1 MKFFKRYFN
10 IISFTLLIF
19 VVILF
24 LQNLK
29 YIPDFDLDNKKDRYL
44 GRLLLNYNIAKNIE
58 TLNTD
63 PVKYEKK
70 ILDDL
75 AIIPKKLPEDS
86 RENYAKS
93 IKLKIELAKKGMQ
106 LANED
111 FKGNY
116 FEIMKIDNIIR
127 LIDLVQF
134 ARNDEGYISPLDE
147 YGSELEEV
155 YGLSKLDYDF
165 TAPENK
171 DVLINQFAQ
180 DIECYIDYNYI
191 RAMFD
196 VLHKEIKDKLILSEN
211 TCKNF
216 AGVYMLFSQ
225 QGLIR
230 KNNFHLIFLAFAFIL
245 TVLKDKKYN
254 APKLDY
260 TMNTSLFTMT
270 NKYIREFLCLAF
282 ITVILP
288 VGLLLAANLGG
299 EGFSFK
305 APVLTIPEDYEL
317 SDTKTLGA
325 NAQEGFE
332 RIAGYDVIDY
342 STFFADDTTYAAGRS
357 DVLIMSYRPQIQEY
371 KTVFIK
377 AVVLDLLRILLVAV
391 AVAFIASVFNKRWVV
406 LLFTTA
412 LAILFLNAYNLNSIF
427 NPFSWPVSTFIVKG
441 ARVLR
446 DGRLTFNRAM
456 IILSSYTVVIYLL
469 NLLLLKKKK
478 ALI

>member
-10 IISFTLLIF
+10 IISLTLLIF

-24 LQNLK
+24 LQDIK
-29 YIPDFDLDNKKDRYL
+29 YLQNFDLDNKKARYL
-44 GRLLLNYNIAKNIE
+44 GRLLLNYNINNKIE

-63 PVKYEKK
+63 PDKYRED
-70 ILDDL
+70 ILNYL
-75 AIIPKKLPEDS
+75 AIIPKSLPEDK

-93 IKLKIELAKKGMQ
+93 IKLKKELAKKGMK

-134 ARNDEGYISPLDE
+134 ARDDEGYISPLDE

-165 TAPENK
+165 TAPENE
-171 DVLINQFAQ
+171 DILINQLAQ
-180 DIECYIDYNYI
+180 DKECFIDYNYI

-196 VLHKEIKDKLILSEN
+196 VLHIEIKEKMILSEDGN
-211 TCKNF
+211 KNF

-225 QGLIR
+225 QDLIR
-230 KNNFHLIFLAFAFIL
+230 KNNFHLIFLAFAFII

-299 EGFSFK
+299 KGFSFK
-305 APVLTIPEDYEL
+305 APVLTIPENYEL
-317 SDTKTLGA
+317 SDTKSLGA
-325 NAQEGFE
+325 WAQEGFE
-332 RIAGYDVIDY
+332 RITGYDVVDY

-406 LLFTTA
+406 LLLTTA

-427 NPFSWPVSTFIVKG
+427 DPFSWPVSTSIVKG
-441 ARVLR
+441 ARVLK
-446 DGRLTFNRAM
+446 DGRLSFNRAM

-469 NLLLLKKKK
+469 NLLVLKKKK
-478 ALI
+478 ALV